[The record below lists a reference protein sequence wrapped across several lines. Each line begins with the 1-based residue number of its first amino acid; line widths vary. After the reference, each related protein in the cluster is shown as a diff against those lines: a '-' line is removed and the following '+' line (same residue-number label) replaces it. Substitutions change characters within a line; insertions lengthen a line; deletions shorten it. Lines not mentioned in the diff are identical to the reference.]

1 MVQDGDNLRFYDCEQ
16 GNELV
21 FGDYELHLLV
31 ADEYDD
37 EYDTDMDVDSSQPT
51 TDLLCQ
57 PLASEPVDEDESLR
71 SLLVQ
76 RRSHLLDLNIGVC
89 PLVPVIDPVAQ
100 EVSSDDIL
108 LEEEDSLHDHPS
120 LAEPISPSPDDPPRA
135 GIPVSVKHR
144 NQLRSRI

>member
-37 EYDTDMDVDSSQPT
+37 EYDTDTDVDSSQPT

-76 RRSHLLDLNIGVC
+76 RRSHLLCLISTMVYV
-89 PLVPVIDPVAQ
+89 PLFQLQIRLLRKFLLTTFFLKKR
-100 EVSSDDIL
+100 IL
-108 LEEEDSLHDHPS
+108 FMTIPLLRN
-120 LAEPISPSPDDPPRA
+120 LFLLLLM
-135 GIPVSVKHR
+135 IPVLASLCQS
-144 NQLRSRI
+144 NTGIN